1 MTSRRTDRPGRS
13 DAVAARSDAAT
24 SRSDAV
30 GADNAETQ
38 PRNRTY
44 RNRTPEEKLNF
55 VDAALAV
62 AGHEIT
68 DPVMRDLLE
77 RVIRNEITAD
87 QAMAVACHY
96 VQD

>member
-1 MTSRRTDRPGRS
+1 MTSRSTDRPG
-13 DAVAARSDAAT
+13 
-24 SRSDAV
+24 RSDAV

-38 PRNRTY
+38 PRNRT
-44 RNRTPEEKLNF
+44 PEEKLTF

-77 RVIRNEITAD
+77 RVIRNEITVD
-87 QAMAVACHY
+87 QAMTVARHY

>member
-1 MTSRRTDRPGRS
+1 MTSRSTDRPGRS
-13 DAVAARSDAAT
+13 DAVAARSDADT

-30 GADNAETQ
+30 GADNAETRPQ
-38 PRNRTY
+38 NCTCGNRS
-44 RNRTPEEKLNF
+44 PAEKLNF

-87 QAMAVACHY
+87 QAMAVARHY